1 MRRLIAI
8 TAMACLCGTILAMP
22 ANAKTDDELFAEFR
36 KDSFPA
42 TDAIL
47 GMPVSRRDKFLRR
60 CLEEEHPED
69 LRIACLYVIE
79 QKKLKNFVPL
89 LEKVHR
95 AGKTAD
101 NGIFQTL
108 KTLDTGGEVVRRVM
122 LDDLAG
128 NEHDKRLN
136 AVANYFQLFPATA
149 TAAILPILDIP
160 VKTPDDEH
168 LASLALLCVIESGH
182 AQYCGKLGRFENSKD
197 KRVRLTYLEVLG
209 YCGTEKDVPG
219 LEAIYTKRLYGA
231 SRAFIASS
239 RITLRTKNNPADR
252 IAYLLEIARERG
264 GYTTRTQ
271 LALVEL
277 RKDILA
283 GNADALSAVRS
294 LAADKTTVGEV
305 AQRELAYLAKE
316 HGIK

>member
-8 TAMACLCGTILAMP
+8 TVLACLSGTIHAVA

-47 GMPVSRRDKFLRR
+47 GMPASRRDKFLTR
-60 CLEEEHPED
+60 CLKEEHSED
-69 LRIACLYVIE
+69 LRIACLNVIE
-79 QKKLKNFVPL
+79 QKKLENFVPV

-95 AGKTAD
+95 ANKTSD
-101 NGIFQTL
+101 HVIFQAL
-108 KTLDTGGEVVRRVM
+108 KRLDTSGDVVRRVI
-122 LDDLAG
+122 LDDIAG
-128 NEHDKRLN
+128 DEYGKRLN

-149 TAAILPILDIP
+149 TAAILPVLDSPI
-160 VKTPDDEH
+160 KISDDEH
-168 LASLALLCVIESGH
+168 LVSRTLLRVVERGH
-182 AQYCGKLGRFENSKD
+182 VQYCGKLARFKNSKD

-209 YCGTEKDVPG
+209 YCGTEKNVPE
-219 LEAIYTKRLYGA
+219 LEEIYSKRLYGA

-239 RITLRTKNNPADR
+239 RITLRTKKNPTDK
-252 IAYLLEIARERG
+252 ITYLLEIARERG

-271 LALVEL
+271 LALGEL

-283 GNADALSAVRS
+283 GNADALRALRS
-294 LAADKTTVGEV
+294 LAADKTTAGEV